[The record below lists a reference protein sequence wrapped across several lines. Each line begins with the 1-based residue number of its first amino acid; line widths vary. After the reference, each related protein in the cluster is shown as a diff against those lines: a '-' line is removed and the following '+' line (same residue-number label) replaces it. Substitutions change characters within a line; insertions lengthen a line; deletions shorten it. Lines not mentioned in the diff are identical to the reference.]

1 MSMQSKNDSYPIKRV
16 KLTSIELRAEES
28 KLSKEFGSLDELRLK
43 HDTLGLTIAEHDALN
58 RLHSIR
64 FLLGQ

>member
-28 KLSKEFGSLDELRLK
+28 NFPRSLALLK
-43 HDTLGLTIAEHDALN
+43 
-58 RLHSIR
+58 SYV
-64 FLLGQ
+64 